1 VSCTFALGGPQFL
14 GDDDILRVVA
24 SKRLPAGS
32 WAVVAT
38 VNTIGADTS
47 SHSGID
53 VACELRNGANIIGG
67 ASDRRPR
74 EGGELDRRTLTMV
87 GGAQVPEGGGDVSVL
102 CRANGSQN
110 VESCS
115 MMMFQVGNFF

>member
-1 VSCTFALGGPQFL
+1 MSCTFALAGPQRL
-14 GDDDILRVVA
+14 NDDDILRVVA
-24 SKRLPAGS
+24 SKQLPGGS

-38 VNTIGADTS
+38 VNTIGGDTS
-47 SHSGID
+47 GHDGID
-53 VACELRNGANIIGG
+53 VACELRNGANVIGG

-74 EGGELDRRTLTMV
+74 EAGETDRRTLTMV

-102 CRANGSQN
+102 CRVNGPQN
-110 VESCS
+110 IESCT